1 MMCKGFRTTATS
13 AAIILAGIP
22 PLYLRAEQEATI
34 TRVLQLRKDA
44 TFHDTTHSPTLY
56 ENPRP
61 TQRPHPGIQ
70 GRNFRITIDNTSNS
84 SIPNA
89 TYVYYTDGSKIEDGV
104 GSAYICYHQ
113 NDEHTSWKA
122 ALRHFNSVFQQAEA
136 LAILNATNDIL
147 SNGYHQACI
156 CTDSQSSLLAIQ
168 NLSHTSPIISEIQK
182 LLSVNHQQRIHLTW
196 VKAHAGLV
204 GNEAADTL
212 AKEAAAIS
220 SEVQQ
225 IRIRAP
231 PSHLK
236 RLLKE
241 DLLKI
246 WQEEWNA
253 CDTGRRTYNLLPK
266 VSLSRLIA
274 IPQLTRFITGHGPYP
289 AYYYRHNISTTDA
302 CVCGANQLGSPD
314 HYIYSCPLT
323 ADNHIKHPTPPTDAF
338 QRFIIK
344 NKPAINKICKVIDQL
359 AAMGQDICDAA

>member
-1 MMCKGFRTTATS
+1 MMN
-13 AAIILAGIP
+13 IP
-22 PLYLRAEQEATI
+22 
-34 TRVLQLRKDA
+34 
-44 TFHDTTHSPTLY
+44 
-56 ENPRP
+56 
-61 TQRPHPGIQ
+61 
-70 GRNFRITIDNTSNS
+70 
-84 SIPNA
+84 
-89 TYVYYTDGSKIEDGV
+89 V
-104 GSAYICYHQ
+104 GKQHFG
-113 NDEHTSWKA
+113 T
-122 ALRHFNSVFQQAEA
+122 FNSVFQAEA

-212 AKEAAAIS
+212 AKEAAIS
-220 SEVQQ
+220 SDVQQ

-241 DLLKI
+241 YVLKI

-302 CVCGANQLGSPD
+302 CVCGQLGSPD
-314 HYIYSCPLT
+314 HYIYSCHSQQTTTL
-323 ADNHIKHPTPPTDAF
+323 KHPTPPTDAF

-344 NKPAINKICKVIDQL
+344 KQTAINKICKVIDQL

>member
-13 AAIILAGIP
+13 VAIILAGIP
-22 PLYLRAEQEATI
+22 PLYLRAEQEATV

-89 TYVYYTDGSKIEDGV
+89 TYVYYTDGFKFEDGV

-122 ALRHFNSVFQQAEA
+122 ALRHFNSVFQAEV

-147 SNGYHQACI
+147 SNGYRQACI

-196 VKAHAGLV
+196 VKAHAGLD

-212 AKEAAAIS
+212 AKEAATS

-241 DLLKI
+241 DLLKK

-253 CDTGRRTYNLLPK
+253 CDTGRRTLQSPTQK
-266 VSLSRLIA
+266 SLYHAS
-274 IPQLTRFITGHGPYP
+274 
-289 AYYYRHNISTTDA
+289 
-302 CVCGANQLGSPD
+302 
-314 HYIYSCPLT
+314 
-323 ADNHIKHPTPPTDAF
+323 
-338 QRFIIK
+338 
-344 NKPAINKICKVIDQL
+344 
-359 AAMGQDICDAA
+359 